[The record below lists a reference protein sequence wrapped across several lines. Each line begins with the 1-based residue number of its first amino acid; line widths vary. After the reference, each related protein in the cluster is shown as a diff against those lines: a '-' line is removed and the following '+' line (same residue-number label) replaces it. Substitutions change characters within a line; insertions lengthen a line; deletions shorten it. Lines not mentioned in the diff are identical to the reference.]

1 MGVCTSSNKRKK
13 KEVVKIKKKDNYNG
27 EIVTSR
33 EPKLKGLDIIGKLDE
48 KELRRCNTNKTDC
61 DNSHKKLNVY
71 KCQSTFQNLETFE
84 MMMNTENIPLS
95 SFKEKKILKEDNIK
109 TETSEKKSD
118 KESNNFININFK
130 EDNTIASIR
139 MNEKNI
145 INKNISLEDIPKEIE
160 NDKNILNSKDNYE
173 NNKKEIINEIKDNIE
188 KKENEDNNKN
198 ENLTKNENEDKKETN
213 CIDINDLK
221 KSNNNVNPEKNIEIK
236 NEVKNNERIIEDDT
250 FSNITF
256 LKDINNINIKKNNYK
271 MNFLNN
277 NNYYSYKG
285 NLFNLNSEVIDINKE

>member
-13 KEVVKIKKKDNYNG
+13 KDVVKIKKKDNNNNG

-33 EPKLKGLDIIGKLDE
+33 ESKIKGLDIIGKVEE

-71 KCQSTFQNLETFE
+71 KTPSTCQNLETFE

-95 SFKEKKILKEDNIK
+95 SFKEKKIIKEDNIK

-118 KESNNFININFK
+118 KESNNFISNNFK

-145 INKNISLEDIPKEIE
+145 INKNINKNINENLENLPKETE
-160 NDKNILNSKDNYE
+160 SDKNIINSKNNYE
-173 NNKKEIINEIKDNIE
+173 NE
-188 KKENEDNNKN
+188 KKENE
-198 ENLTKNENEDKKETN
+198 EDK
-213 CIDINDLK
+213 
-221 KSNNNVNPEKNIEIK
+221 
-236 NEVKNNERIIEDDT
+236 
-250 FSNITF
+250 
-256 LKDINNINIKKNNYK
+256 
-271 MNFLNN
+271 N
-277 NNYYSYKG
+277 NNYYY
-285 NLFNLNSEVIDINKE
+285 SENFLHYTF

>member
-13 KEVVKIKKKDNYNG
+13 KEVVKIKKKDNNNG

-33 EPKLKGLDIIGKLDE
+33 EPKIKGLDIIGKLGE

-139 MNEKNI
+139 MNIINEKNI
-145 INKNISLEDIPKEIE
+145 INKNIDDNLEDIPKEIE
-160 NDKNILNSKDNYE
+160 NDKNIINSKEHFE
-173 NNKKEIINEIKDNIE
+173 NNIIPTIG
-188 KKENEDNNKN
+188 
-198 ENLTKNENEDKKETN
+198 L
-213 CIDINDLK
+213 
-221 KSNNNVNPEKNIEIK
+221 
-236 NEVKNNERIIEDDT
+236 
-250 FSNITF
+250 
-256 LKDINNINIKKNNYK
+256 
-271 MNFLNN
+271 
-277 NNYYSYKG
+277 
-285 NLFNLNSEVIDINKE
+285 

>member
-71 KCQSTFQNLETFE
+71 KCQTKFQNLETFE

-118 KESNNFININFK
+118 KENNNFININFK

-173 NNKKEIINEIKDNIE
+173 NNKKEIINEKKDNIE
-188 KKENEDNNKN
+188 KLENEDNK
-198 ENLTKNENEDKKETN
+198 
-213 CIDINDLK
+213 
-221 KSNNNVNPEKNIEIK
+221 
-236 NEVKNNERIIEDDT
+236 
-250 FSNITF
+250 
-256 LKDINNINIKKNNYK
+256 
-271 MNFLNN
+271 
-277 NNYYSYKG
+277 
-285 NLFNLNSEVIDINKE
+285 